1 MMVFERCKA
10 SLGVLLAV
18 LWSFPGL
25 LFATQELWEVQQ
37 GESLS
42 GIVRQLLPENRE
54 GRAELMAGIVAANPH
69 AFAGGDP
76 NRMFAGVVLNIPD
89 TDALGKQSATKPGRP
104 VTRPAPALSE
114 QMKPEPVAEQKAA
127 AAGRVLYT
135 KGRATAATAA
145 GDVRELAKGGSVFDG
160 DTVSTGPGSFMRVR
174 YSDGATM
181 LLRPRSRLQIE
192 DYQYQGNSDTD
203 RSLLRLVKGGF
214 RTVTGAIGQT
224 NKDAYRVATPMAT
237 IGIRGTDFS
246 ALFCA
251 GDCVNM
257 PDGLY
262 TSTDQGSTVVS
273 SGGESAVV
281 DAGQSVYVPLV
292 GGAPK
297 PLKIKPRLLSLPD
310 PGCE

>member
-1 MMVFERCKA
+1 MMRCDLIKSA
-10 SLGVLLAV
+10 FALLLVVLLVTPVA
-18 LWSFPGL
+18 SFADP
-25 LFATQELWEVQQ
+25 ELWEVRK

-42 GIVRQLLPENRE
+42 GIVRQLLPES
-54 GRAELMAGIVAANPH
+54 RADRVAMMASIVRANPH
-69 AFAGGDP
+69 AFADGDP
-76 NRMFAGVVLNIPD
+76 NRMFAGVVLAIPD
-89 TDALGKQSATKPGRP
+89 TEALARQETVPSTPSAAKSVADSGRKI
-104 VTRPAPALSE
+104 VQDSDSE
-114 QMKPEPVAEQKAA
+114 AQTA

-135 KGRATAATAA
+135 KGRATAATAE
-145 GDVRELAKGGSVFDG
+145 GDVRELTKGGQVFDG
-160 DTVSTGPGSFMRVR
+160 DTVTTGPGSFMRVR

-192 DYQYQGNSDTD
+192 DYQYQGNSDSD

-224 NKDAYRVATPMAT
+224 NKEAYRVATPMAT

-281 DAGQSVYVPLV
+281 DAGESVYVPLV
-292 GGAPK
+292 GGAPQ

-310 PGCE
+310 PGCD